1 MIRTNKRGIFFT
13 FAAIALATII
23 ILSFNVYTGYRLNDK
38 MEVIEIRVNTMNNF
52 IKDLENDIGNAI
64 FIVGFRSLLSLED
77 YIIDHDEFFNDVNTP
92 TLANAFDEVFRLGT
106 IQYGTDTEKMSLM
119 DNNTFI
125 NWTER
130 MKKQANKTDISL
142 DFNIDSVTI
151 DQTEPWM
158 VDITVRLDITV
169 KDNKNTASWTINN
182 KDYTKK
188 INITSEISGNHK
200 FVDPLYLVNTDGVAN
215 NTIKETP
222 YTSWPADLSAH
233 LTNAYYRE
241 HSDAPNYLMRF
252 ENNLVSNSNG
262 IESLVT
268 LRLKGKG
275 LPISAK
281 SAVDYIYFDS
291 SNNPPSC
298 NVVDIADTDFRL
310 DSSGPGHLTFYGT
323 SCAP

>member
-1 MIRTNKRGIFFT
+1 MEKMNKKGIFFT
-13 FAAIALATII
+13 FAAIALSIII
-23 ILSFNVYTGYRLNDK
+23 ILSFNVYTDYRLNDK
-38 MEVIEIRVNTMNNF
+38 MGVIEIRVNTMNNF
-52 IKDLENDIGNAI
+52 IKDLENDIGNVI
-64 FIVGFRSLLSLED
+64 FIAGFRSLLSLED
-77 YIIDHDEFFNDVNTP
+77 YMMGHDEFFNVVDTP
-92 TLANAFDEVFRLGT
+92 TLASAFDEVFRLGT
-106 IQYGTDTEKMSLM
+106 IQYGTGTENMPLM
-119 DNNTFI
+119 KNNTFI
-125 NWTER
+125 NWTTKIKE
-130 MKKQANKTDISL
+130 QADKTDISL
-142 DFNIDSVTI
+142 DFTINSVTI
-151 DQTEPWM
+151 SQSDPWL
-158 VDITVRLDITV
+158 VNIKVNLDIDV
-169 KDNKNTASWTINN
+169 QDNKNTASWKIDN

-188 INITSEISGNHK
+188 INITG

-215 NTIKETP
+215 NTMRETP
-222 YTSWPADLSAH
+222 FTSWPADLSAH

-252 ENNLVSNSNG
+252 ENNLVSDSNG

-275 LPISAK
+275 LSINAK

-291 SNNPPSC
+291 SNDPPSC